1 MATPQPYMRLDPTPI
16 GPSALDSFVTPT
28 ETAMPFTSG
37 FGSTPEPPVPAT
49 PTISAS
55 PRATPTKT
63 TILDWIESIFVPN
76 PTEETVTDVSTPE
89 ADPNIFWGATL
100 AAVAGAT
107 AAYNL
112 AEQRK
117 REKEAASEEERRAR
131 RKAQKLKKL
140 EAQWAQEKAWEEARK
155 KEEQKKWQAGT
166 NAYMESKMDRV
177 DTEDEAKWQASQVV
191 IQQREDEKKKKQ
203 YTGLESY
210 RDSEW
215 HSEPTV
221 AAASEEKSW
230 WEKGLDWVDSHQTE
244 IALGLGVA
252 VGVGAIILSGGLA
265 TPLVA
270 AAWVAG
276 AAAVAAGT
284 VAAGT
289 VALNVHYGREWNENL
304 LKNMAVAGVAAAAVS
319 GAWFIFQTATT
330 GIGAYCAVN
339 QTTCA
344 RVEPV
349 LNVIDTGEEVWLS
362 TKLGF
367 QTYTGN
373 TAGALETALE
383 IQSEHL
389 DGGMPGNSIINE
401 LSGEALE
408 VVAKYGD
415 EAVKLVQLHGE
426 DAAQIIF
433 SYGDDG
439 IAVLQK
445 YDKEAIRLIKEHG
458 GLAVRVMGA
467 VDLEAAKKLL
477 KTVDN
482 NDLYSAIKQGPDAVK
497 ALSAWD
503 ADDLVKHGAELAA
516 RAKKDAEVLVKAKEL
531 AKLAPID
538 PNKLTP
544 QQEVLIKF
552 IAENSTYYADEGQI
566 VLGKWANFSGGF
578 LEHARKTDSMHYGPH
593 PDMYK
598 MLEGLDNQD
607 KVAWLVNQNVI
618 QKGISSG
625 KPFEFSLNGIPSKD
639 IANEKQA
646 VEALFAKAPDKEIMD
661 ILGLKYFPVR
671 MKELRELQQ
680 AGYEFAFDE
689 LTNSYVFI
697 LP

>member
-1 MATPQPYMRLDPTPI
+1 
-16 GPSALDSFVTPT
+16 
-28 ETAMPFTSG
+28 
-37 FGSTPEPPVPAT
+37 
-49 PTISAS
+49 
-55 PRATPTKT
+55 
-63 TILDWIESIFVPN
+63 
-76 PTEETVTDVSTPE
+76 VSTPE

-100 AAVAGAT
+100 AAVAGVV

-117 REKEAASEEERRAR
+117 REKAEAGEEERRAR
-131 RKAQKLKKL
+131 KKAQKMKKL
-140 EAQWAQEKAWEEARK
+140 EAQWAQEKAWEEARLEADRQEK
-155 KEEQKKWQAGT
+155 RQAYDADMNRKLERLEAEDKAEWESVQIGVQKRAEE
-166 NAYMESKMDRV
+166 
-177 DTEDEAKWQASQVV
+177 
-191 IQQREDEKKKKQ
+191 EKKQLEKQ
-203 YTGLESY
+203 YKGSESY
-210 RDSEW
+210 RNSEW

-221 AAASEEKSW
+221 VAAPQEKSW
-230 WEKGLDWVDSHQTE
+230 WEKGLDWVDNHQTE
-244 IALGLGVA
+244 IALGIGVA

-270 AAWVAG
+270 AAWVGG

-289 VALNVHYGREWNENL
+289 VALNLHYGREWNENL
-304 LKNMAVAGVAAAAVS
+304 LKNVAVAGVAAAAVS
-319 GAWFIFQTATT
+319 GAWFIFQAATT
-330 GIGAYCAVN
+330 GIGAYCAAN

-349 LNVIDTGEEVWLS
+349 LNLVDTGEEAWLS

-389 DGGMPGNSIINE
+389 DGGMPGNSIVNE
-401 LSGEALE
+401 LGGETLE

-415 EAVKLVQLHGE
+415 EAVKLVELYGY

-439 IAVLQK
+439 ISVLQK
-445 YDKEAIRLIKEHG
+445 YDKEAIKLIKEHG

-467 VDLEAAKKLL
+467 VDLESAQKLL
-477 KTVDN
+477 KTVDD
-482 NDLYSAIKQGPDAVK
+482 NDLYSAIKDGPDAVK

-503 ADDLVKHGAELAA
+503 ESDLLKHGTELAA
-516 RAKKDAEVLVKAKEL
+516 RAKKDAEVLVKVKEL

-538 PNKLTP
+538 PKKLTP
-544 QQEVLIKF
+544 EQEGLIKF

-578 LEHARKTDSMHYGPH
+578 LEHARKTNSTHYGPH
-593 PDMYK
+593 PDMYNL
-598 MLEGLDNQD
+598 LEDLDNQD
-607 KVAWLVNQNVI
+607 EVAWLVNQNVI
-618 QKGISSG
+618 QTGIGNG
-625 KPFEFSLNGIPSKD
+625 KPFEFSLNGIPSKN
-639 IANEKQA
+639 IANEKEA
-646 VEALFAKAPDKEIMD
+646 VEALFAQAPDKEIMD